1 MKLKRIDFVFL
12 ILILIVTFISIDLI
26 LNEAHR
32 EIIENISKYP
42 PFQDLASGLLITF
55 LICFIGNILPVPTP
69 YTFVVCFSAAPFLS
83 LNLGIPLLVAFVASM
98 GCLIGELGGYL
109 VGRGVSQFIS
119 EEQKIKL
126 SPYQQILLEH
136 PRLAPFLI
144 FLAALT
150 PINDDFITVPLGLL
164 KYSFKKTIF
173 WCWLGKFGLMLVFGY
188 NLLNLCSF
196 LGGESWIL
204 SIVTLYAIILLI
216 YVLLKVDLLKLFNRI
231 LKENKKEDL

>member
-1 MKLKRIDFVFL
+1 M
-12 ILILIVTFISIDLI
+12 I
-26 LNEAHR
+26 LNESHR

-55 LICFIGNILPVPTP
+55 LICLIGNILPFPTP

-83 LNLGIPLLVAFVASM
+83 LNLGIPLLVAFIASL

-136 PRLAPFLI
+136 PKLAPFLI

-231 LKENKKEDL
+231 LKENK

>member
-1 MKLKRIDFVFL
+1 MKLKRIDFIFL
-12 ILILIVTFISIDLI
+12 ILFLIVTFISIDLI
-26 LNEAHR
+26 LNESHR

-55 LICFIGNILPVPTP
+55 LICLIGNILPFPTP

-83 LNLGIPLLVAFVASM
+83 LNLGIPLLVAFIASL

-136 PRLAPFLI
+136 PKLAPFLI

-231 LKENKKEDL
+231 LKENK